1 MAEKSPK
8 EMSFLDHLE
17 ELRWLLVRSTIAILV
32 LASASFFISD
42 FIFEKILFGPKDPN
56 FITYR
61 FFCAISKSFGLENI
75 EICNAQMP
83 FIIQNTSM
91 GGQVSFLIWTCITAG
106 FIIGFPFILWE
117 VWKFI
122 SPALYAKEKKYAG
135 AFVIVSSLLF
145 FLGVLFG
152 YFIIIP
158 LSVYFF
164 GSFNASPE
172 IINEFNLE
180 SYISMIKTATI
191 ACGLLF
197 ELPIIVYFLTKM
209 GLVSASF
216 LRKYRKYALVIV
228 LILAA
233 IITPPDVISQI
244 IVAIPIM
251 ILYEISILISAVVGE
266 KESKELTSK

>member
-1 MAEKSPK
+1 MAEKSQK

-32 LASASFFISD
+32 LASLSFFISD

-61 FFCAISKSFGLENI
+61 FFCSISQNFGLEDV
-75 EICNAQMP
+75 EICDAKMP

-106 FIIGFPFILWE
+106 FIIGFPYILWE
-117 VWKFI
+117 FWKFI

-152 YFIIIP
+152 YFIITP

-172 IINEFNLE
+172 IVNEFNLE
-180 SYISMIKTATI
+180 SYTSMIKTATI

-197 ELPIIVYFLTKM
+197 ELPIIIYFLTKM

-228 LILAA
+228 LIVAA

-244 IVAIPIM
+244 IVTIPIM
-251 ILYEISILISAVVGE
+251 ALYEISILISAVVG
-266 KESKELTSK
+266 KKELSETTSK

>member
-1 MAEKSPK
+1 MCIDTLPFTIQSRQ
-8 EMSFLDHLE
+8 MTGQFTMHMTSSLVVGFL
-17 ELRWLLVRSTIAILV
+17 VA
-32 LASASFFISD
+32 
-42 FIFEKILFGPKDPN
+42 
-56 FITYR
+56 
-61 FFCAISKSFGLENI
+61 
-75 EICNAQMP
+75 
-83 FIIQNTSM
+83 
-91 GGQVSFLIWTCITAG
+91 
-106 FIIGFPFILWE
+106 FPYVFWE
-117 VWKFI
+117 FWKFI

-152 YFIIIP
+152 YFIITP

-172 IINEFNLE
+172 IVNEFNLE
-180 SYISMIKTATI
+180 SYTSMIKTSTI

-197 ELPIIVYFLTKM
+197 ELPIIIYFLTKM

-228 LILAA
+228 LIVAA

-244 IVAIPIM
+244 IVTIPIM
-251 ILYEISILISAVVGE
+251 ALYEISILISAVVG
-266 KESKELTSK
+266 KKELSETTSK

>member
-1 MAEKSPK
+1 MAEKAPK

-32 LASASFFISD
+32 LASLSFFISD

-61 FFCAISKSFGLENI
+61 FFCSISQNFGLEDV
-75 EICNAQMP
+75 EICDAKMP

-106 FIIGFPFILWE
+106 FIIGFPYILWE
-117 VWKFI
+117 FWKFI
-122 SPALYAKEKKYAG
+122 SPALYTKEKKYAG
-135 AFVIVSSLLF
+135 AFVIISSLLF

-152 YFIIIP
+152 YFIITP

-172 IINEFNLE
+172 IVNEFNLE
-180 SYISMIKTATI
+180 SYTSMIKTSTI

-197 ELPIIVYFLTKM
+197 ELPIIIYFLTKM

-233 IITPPDVISQI
+233 IITPPDIISQV

-251 ILYEISILISAVVGE
+251 ILYEISILISAVVG
-266 KESKELTSK
+266 KKELSKTIAK

>member
-1 MAEKSPK
+1 
-8 EMSFLDHLE
+8 MSFLDHLE
-17 ELRWLLVRSTIAILV
+17 ELRWLLVRSTIAVLV
-32 LASASFFISD
+32 LASLSFFISD

-61 FFCAISKSFGLENI
+61 FFCSVSQYFELEDL
-75 EICNAQMP
+75 EICEAKMP

-106 FIIGFPFILWE
+106 FIIGFPYILWE
-117 VWKFI
+117 FWKFI

-152 YFIIIP
+152 YFIITP

-172 IINEFNLE
+172 IVNEFNLE
-180 SYISMIKTATI
+180 SYTSMIKTSTI

-197 ELPIIVYFLTKM
+197 ELPIIIYFLTKM
-209 GLVSASF
+209 GLVSAGF

-228 LILAA
+228 LIVAA

-244 IVAIPIM
+244 IVTIPIM
-251 ILYEISILISAVVGE
+251 ALYEISILISAVVGK
-266 KESKELTSK
+266 KEAIESTSK